1 VFVAVKHFKI
11 SAQKWSTLPY
21 MQIMRLSK
29 KISGKHSSLFQ
40 TSVDKKFVAKLFG
53 LNEKKEVVLL

>member
-1 VFVAVKHFKI
+1 
-11 SAQKWSTLPY
+11 